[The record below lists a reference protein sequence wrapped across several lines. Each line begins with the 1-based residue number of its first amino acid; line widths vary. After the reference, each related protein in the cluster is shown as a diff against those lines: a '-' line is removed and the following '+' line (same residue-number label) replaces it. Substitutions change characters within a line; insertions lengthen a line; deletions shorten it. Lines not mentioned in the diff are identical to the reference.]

1 MDGAN
6 GKQLATINKQQ
17 AQLTVVIVRQAM
29 IEAPIPT
36 RSFTQARALSAQ
48 VLRN

>member
-6 GKQLATINKQQ
+6 GKQLATIINQQ
-17 AQLTVVIVRQAM
+17 AQLIVVIVRQAM

-36 RSFTQARALSAQ
+36 RSFTQARSVYAQ